1 MTICIVKT
9 DIRETF
15 AKLMEQEAVKRG
27 LQFLEADQERC
38 IAEQK
43 VLVTVEAPL
52 LPKKNGRNSML
63 SVYWN

>member
-27 LQFLEADQERC
+27 LQFLEA
-38 IAEQK
+38 EQK